1 MLNKLRGFSNSK
13 LAGVLIGI
21 IIIPFVFWGM
31 GSVFSGGNTNNLAK
45 INNESIST
53 QEFVQYVNQAKI
65 DSEYIKKNIENN
77 VIEEFLSSLISN
89 KLLEMEIKN
98 LNASISE
105 NTLINKIKNNRNF
118 LDEKNVF
125 SRIKYEKFLLENNL
139 TAPDFEGRL
148 KDQELKKN
156 LFNYISG
163 GINSPFFL
171 KNKFFLNENKKLEIS
186 YIDLDKIYELDT
198 SKEKIDEY
206 ISKNKSKLEEEIIDI
221 KYSKITP
228 TDLIEINEF
237 NDEFFKKIDDIEN
250 SLLNGTNIETIKDKY
265 NLKLISITDLKNH
278 NDQDEIIKEIYN
290 YKSKDKIGL
299 IDKNDFYLLYEISNI
314 KKLLPSIN
322 DYQFIEKV
330 LKELIIDQK
339 NIYNQELFKKIQEK
353 KLNDVE
359 FFKIAK
365 NDDNIEN
372 ITLETINS
380 NEKFTV
386 ESIKLLYS
394 LPVGSYSLIGDL
406 DNKIYLTKINKI
418 NKNDLSKNSD
428 NLNNYKVKSDRQLI
442 SEIYDSYDLSLGNKY
457 KVKMF
462 QNTIDRIKNNFR

>member
-53 QEFVQYVNQAKI
+53 QEFVRYVNQAKI

>member
-221 KYSKITP
+221 KYSKIAP

>member
-139 TAPDFEGRL
+139 TAPDFESRL

>member
-171 KNKFFLNENKKLEIS
+171 KNKFFLNENKKIEIS
-186 YIDLDKIYELDT
+186 YVDLDKVYELDT

-221 KYSKITP
+221 KYSKIAP

>member
-53 QEFVQYVNQAKI
+53 QEFVKYVNQAKI